1 MRKFTD
7 EELKLAPAVAEVMGW
22 DSKEGDYYRSLDR
35 LHRPIGDVK
44 ITDGTGW
51 PLLPRDANFHWLPLE
66 HDCLEWL
73 SDNAWFVHGIQQRDH
88 DTDGGWEVFVTE
100 ALENG
105 LYVWDSDVTDHC
117 KLGMGDTL
125 LEALYRVIIECG
137 QKGVN
142 GE

>member
-7 EELKLAPAVAEVMGW
+7 EELKLAPAVAEVMGLGLEIECPFQW
-22 DSKEGDYYRSLDR
+22 RNYVRIALEVRDNYIVAIDAEYAIDEA
-35 LHRPIGDVK
+35 HRI
-44 ITDGTGW
+44 
-51 PLLPRDANFHWLPLE
+51 PLE

-125 LEALYRVIIECG
+125 LEALYRVIVACG
-137 QKGVN
+137 EN
-142 GE
+142 ETRGE